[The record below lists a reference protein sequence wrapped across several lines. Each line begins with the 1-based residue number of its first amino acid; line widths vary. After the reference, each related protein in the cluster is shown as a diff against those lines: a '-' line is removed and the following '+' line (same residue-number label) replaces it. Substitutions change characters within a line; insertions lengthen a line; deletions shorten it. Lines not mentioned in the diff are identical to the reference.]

1 MAFYEIRTSITRH
14 RTSLISFAEFPN
26 DLTAILAARDL
37 ARKGETIEVWRDTV
51 LVYRSGSSIHWHGTP
66 PPKRKT

>member
-1 MAFYEIRTSITRH
+1 MAFYELRTSISRH

-37 ARKGETIEVWRDTV
+37 ARRGETIEVWRESV
-51 LVYRSGSSIHWHGTP
+51 LVYRSGSPVHFQP
-66 PPKRKT
+66 PPKRK